1 MNRKKKQNQL
11 FNMVLFTIFSAIILL
26 MSLVPNIGYIMVGP
40 IAITIVHIPV
50 LIGIMVLP
58 IVYSIGLGLVFG
70 LGSLLASYL
79 YASQLGNLA
88 FQNPLISVLP
98 RVLFALFAFLIFF
111 GLRKLQKVK
120 HGDTIIF
127 TLVSVITMVFLYFGA
142 NALSQMLV
150 TDFTSEGYPFDPIK
164 KLKILTIAAPIFMVV
179 GGLLIGGYY
188 LMLKSDKLKNDI
200 SIPTSVMVGT
210 LIHTVLVIAA
220 LSIFKNGLEGFIPL
234 LQVLFATNGF
244 IEIILAVIVAPPIA
258 LAIRAA
264 FPDRMP
270 EDLITKSIR
279 RKKELDNDSTI
290 WCR

>member
-1 MNRKKKQNQL
+1 MNRKKKENQL
-11 FNMVLFTIFSAIILL
+11 FSMVLFTIFSAIILL
-26 MSLVPNIGYIMVGP
+26 MSLVPNIGFIMVGP

-58 IVYSIGLGLVFG
+58 IAYSIGLGLVFG

-79 YASQLGNLA
+79 YASQLGDLA

-98 RVLFALFAFLIFF
+98 RVLFAVFAFFIFF

-142 NALSQMLV
+142 NALSQTLV
-150 TDFTSEGYPFDPIK
+150 TDFTAEGYPFDPVK

-188 LMLKSDKLKNDI
+188 LMLKSNKLKNDI

-244 IEIILAVIVAPPIA
+244 IEIIVAVIVAPPIA

-270 EDLITKSIR
+270 EDFINKSIR

-290 WCR
+290 WCW